1 MLCRRSSTAA
11 TDEEREPETQGVQ
24 WTTNAVP
31 LRSNGWPNWR
41 TLRAFLV
48 SVAPFEDRG
57 AALVDDPLD
66 ASEAIVQMPASMA
79 PSPLELIEGQPR

>member
-1 MLCRRSSTAA
+1 MDDERSAA
-11 TDEEREPETQGVQ
+11 QIKRL
-24 WTTNAVP
+24 A
-31 LRSNGWPNWR
+31 NWR